1 MNIKVFIKGEEKT
14 MKVIQNF
21 KRETRNFIIIA
32 LIAVI
37 VLNLFLVYFAETDMQ
52 HVLYALS
59 SSVFAVVLGMF
70 ITAPRFKL
78 SEEEAADIKDKKKA
92 PKD

>member
-1 MNIKVFIKGEEKT
+1 

-21 KRETRNFIIIA
+21 KKETRNFIIIA
-32 LIAVI
+32 LIAII

-70 ITAPRFKL
+70 LATPRFKL
-78 SEEEAADIKDKKKA
+78 PKEEETDVNNKKKSTR
-92 PKD
+92 

>member
-1 MNIKVFIKGEEKT
+1 

-52 HVLYALS
+52 QVLYALS
-59 SSVFAVVLGMF
+59 SSVFGIVLGMF
-70 ITAPRFKL
+70 IAAPRFKL
-78 SEEEAADIKDKKKA
+78 SKEEETDTKDKKKTS
-92 PKD
+92 KDQSKL